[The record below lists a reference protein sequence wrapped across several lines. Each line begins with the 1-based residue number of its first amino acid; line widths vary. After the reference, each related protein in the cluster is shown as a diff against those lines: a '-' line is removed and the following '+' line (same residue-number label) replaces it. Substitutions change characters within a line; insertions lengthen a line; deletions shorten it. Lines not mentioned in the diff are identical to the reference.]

1 MFLLHVCED
10 PTKFTSHSDSAA
22 TAPAGYEPI
31 TELPRKEGY
40 ILTMALSSKGY
51 SFPESVGGASNKG
64 YCDYFYTPMA
74 GSSPS
79 YGWYGGL
86 LSACAH
92 FGATAGFGYL
102 DTIYRSSYAN
112 AYHGFRLCRF

>member
-1 MFLLHVCED
+1 MCED

-22 TAPAGYEPI
+22 TAPVGYEPI

-51 SFPESVGGASNKG
+51 SFPDSVGGAPNKA
-64 YCDYFYTPMA
+64 YCDYFWTPMA

-86 LSACAH
+86 LCATASA
-92 FGATAGFGYL
+92 GATAGFGFL
-102 DTIYRSSYAN
+102 NAGNRSSVAG
-112 AYHGFRLCRF
+112 ADGGFRLCRF